1 VVILRKE
8 VDFMVTKL
16 KVRRIEKGL
25 KQKEL
30 ADKVGITAQYLY
42 FLESGRSKNPSVSV
56 MKRLAAV
63 LDDSVEDLFFTEEG
77 R

>member
-1 VVILRKE
+1 
-8 VDFMVTKL
+8 MVTKL

-42 FLESGRSKNPSVSV
+42 FLESGKSKNPSASV

>member
-1 VVILRKE
+1 
-8 VDFMVTKL
+8 MVTKL

>member
-1 VVILRKE
+1 
-8 VDFMVTKL
+8 MVTKL

-30 ADKVGITAQYLY
+30 ADEVGITAQYLY